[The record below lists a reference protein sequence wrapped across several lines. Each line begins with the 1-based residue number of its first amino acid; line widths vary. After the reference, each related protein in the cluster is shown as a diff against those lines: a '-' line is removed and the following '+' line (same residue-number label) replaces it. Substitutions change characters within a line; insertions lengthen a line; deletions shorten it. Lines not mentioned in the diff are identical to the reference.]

1 MHPYQG
7 QSPALNIHT
16 KYSWLA
22 FMLAMFKPIAT
33 INGHQVQLQWG
44 DNPIPLQP
52 GVYDVQVHVKY
63 LWDIGKARIQ
73 VDNRHG
79 SPVAL
84 YYAAPTI
91 AFMAGAI
98 DYQPVKPPHEA
109 LSIGLF
115 VALPL
120 LFVILCC
127 CMGSLSNL
135 SGS

>member
-1 MHPYQG
+1 VHPNQG
-7 QSPALNIHT
+7 QSATLNIHT

-22 FMLAMFKPIAT
+22 FMLAMFKPVAT

-52 GVYDVQVHVKY
+52 GVYDIQVHTKY

-79 SPVAL
+79 GPVSV
-84 YYAAPTI
+84 YYAAPTLM
-91 AFMAGAI
+91 FVGGAI
-98 DYQPVKPPHEA
+98 DHQPVKPPHEA
-109 LSIGLF
+109 LSIGILVGLPVLF
-115 VALPL
+115 VL
-120 LFVILCC
+120 LCC
-127 CMGSLSNL
+127 CMGSLSSM